1 MTRETFPTLNQ
12 AIIRKKK
19 VATMWKR
26 RIGWLILVLGL
37 SACTPQ
43 MPDIPLLDKK
53 VEIPL
58 LRMDELAAKSLPQ
71 SRKASYGT
79 VTLLGIG
86 TQPGNGEKELAII
99 ARFRLVSFEIPEGID
114 GEIRYV
120 GSLRYDPKTRQ
131 VYPAQLKAVAM
142 TFGNS
147 SLQEYVSDAARRG
160 LPATVASM
168 LRNLPLY
175 RLPDSSSS
183 RAIRSF
189 SVQENSVRIDFD

>member
-1 MTRETFPTLNQ
+1 
-12 AIIRKKK
+12 
-19 VATMWKR
+19 MWKK

-58 LRMDELAAKSLPQ
+58 IQMDELAAKSLPQ
-71 SRKASYGT
+71 SRKTSYGT
-79 VTLLGIG
+79 VKLLAIG
-86 TQPGNGEKELAII
+86 TQPGSGEKKLAIV
-99 ARFRLVSFEIPEGID
+99 ARFQLVSFEIPEGID

-120 GSLRYDPKTRQ
+120 GSLRYDPQSREI
-131 VYPAQLKAVAM
+131 YPAHLKAVAM

-147 SLQEYVSDAARRG
+147 SLEEYVSAAARRG
-160 LPATVASM
+160 LPVTVASM
-168 LRNLPLY
+168 LRKVPLY
-175 RLPDSSSS
+175 RLPDSSSP